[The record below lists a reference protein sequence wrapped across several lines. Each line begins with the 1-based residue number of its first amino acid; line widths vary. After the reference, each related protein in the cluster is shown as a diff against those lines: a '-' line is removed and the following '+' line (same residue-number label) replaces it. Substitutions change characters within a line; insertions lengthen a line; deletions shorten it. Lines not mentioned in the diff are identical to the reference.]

1 MEQSSFMPVES
12 TDNKVEIAFCVFLL
26 HFFPPNSFLLYFTK
40 VLVHNRLG
48 KIKNLPFA
56 SDN

>member
-26 HFFPPNSFLLYFTK
+26 LFFLQIHFYYILQRYWSIT
-40 VLVHNRLG
+40 
-48 KIKNLPFA
+48 
-56 SDN
+56 D